1 MEPSRTVYVDPHLNA
16 PSSRSNGNSNDRVE
30 PRRDE
35 RRGTAG
41 SHSGRRDGDHHEAGA
56 VSRDEHSRWPRE
68 AERGRRAVA
77 TVGTSPTEGLTLDP
91 TTSPATVVLSPAR
104 ASLLTTTTAPGG
116 THAERTQEAP
126 FRERQ
131 LTSKYVGPES
141 TPREPTLWLD
151 GRGRFMGYH
160 QPQQSAQPH
169 WDLPAARGILEHQ
182 RNDAGG
188 GWGGSGF
195 DEQRARHP
203 RDNGPTSAPNPFR
216 ATQALRP
223 CIIR

>member
-131 LTSKYVGPES
+131 PRVDPPRTNVMARWEGAVHGLPSASTISPTPLGPS
-141 TPREPTLWLD
+141 RRE
-151 GRGRFMGYH
+151 G
-160 QPQQSAQPH
+160 
-169 WDLPAARGILEHQ
+169 
-182 RNDAGG
+182 
-188 GWGGSGF
+188 
-195 DEQRARHP
+195 HP
-203 RDNGPTSAPNPFR
+203 
-216 ATQALRP
+216 
-223 CIIR
+223 